1 MTKAPEDAPALLF
14 LGDNEKNG
22 GADGVTTNDTNFMG
36 RRMGRQHCSSL
47 CSQSEGHGHVAR
59 RLEVAIIFGPL
70 TLRRQHCSSLC
81 LQSEGHGHV
90 ARRLKSAISSLQSS
104 SPSLCKQ
111 SELQCFAAVRATVT
125 LRECLSSPQ
134 SSSPSLC
141 KQSEL
146 QCFAAKAL
154 QCFVAK
160 LQYFAAN
167 QVADWALRRIYNY
180 TLSGANEIYSFH
192 IAPERV

>member
-1 MTKAPEDAPALLF
+1 MLRRF
-14 LGDNEKNG
+14 CFWVNEKKW

-47 CSQSEGHGHVAR
+47 CSQSEGHGHVAKM
-59 RLEVAIIFGPL
+59 LKVAIIFGPL

-141 KQSEL
+141 KQRTL
-146 QCFAAKAL
+146 KCFAAKSAIGSP
-154 QCFVAK
+154 QSSSPS
-160 LQYFAAN
+160 
-167 QVADWALRRIYNY
+167 LRRKVSYNASPQRCY
-180 TLSGANEIYSFH
+180 NASPQSYL
-192 IAPERV
+192 